1 MVFSI
6 LVLKLGGYFVREEY
20 MDRLFK
26 IEELEGIDFLLYITD
41 LISREFPSYSLAVSS
56 SIKGIYHIRLG
67 EYSVIVDKQDIENL
81 TSEEDP
87 FGLDRYILGS
97 LMSKGLEVD
106 VEESKYLKSVFSII
120 VRKESKIED
129 ENMYSKQN

>member
-56 SIKGIYHIRLG
+56 SIEGIYHIRLG

>member
-67 EYSVIVDKQDIENL
+67 EYSVILDKQDIENL